1 MLQNYLYKL
10 GWFVGLALFQVLVL
24 NHVHIVGYATPFLY
38 IFLILKFES
47 SVSRNALM
55 LWAFFLG
62 LVIDVFSD
70 TPGMNAAATVLL
82 AFLRPLLLRLFVPR
96 ETLDDLVPSIQTMG
110 LTPFLK
116 YMSLA
121 VLLHHTML
129 LTLEF
134 FSLAHYG
141 ILLLRILASSLLTV
155 ACIMTLDGIY
165 RKK

>member
-1 MLQNYLYKL
+1 
-10 GWFVGLALFQVLVL
+10 
-24 NHVHIVGYATPFLY
+24 
-38 IFLILKFES
+38 
-47 SVSRNALM
+47 M

-116 YMSLA
+116 YVSLA